1 MLVNAPVVCASA
13 LEELWAGGFA
23 SGGVSVDWTIDQIT
37 GIDASPRERVSRLGN
52 INQTLKILVN
62 SIPTTYSLI

>member
-1 MLVNAPVVCASA
+1 MLVNASVVYASA

-37 GIDASPRERVSRLGN
+37 GIDASPRERVSRLGA
-52 INQTLKILVN
+52 ICK
-62 SIPTTYSLI
+62 

>member
-23 SGGVSVDWTIDQIT
+23 SEGVSIDWIVDRTT
-37 GIDASPRERVSRLGN
+37 EIDASPRERISHPDA
-52 INQTLKILVN
+52 IYK
-62 SIPTTYSLI
+62 